1 MNRQTQLVISIPNP
15 CKENWDEM
23 TPVDGGKHC
32 NHCSKKVY
40 DFTGYSD
47 KQLYQFFEQNKGAI
61 CGLYLNEQVN
71 RTIIIPLQPKSQL
84 YRLSIAM
91 GLTLLFSQPL
101 ITTAQSRPPIKQD
114 SLVTK
119 SNKLIGPENIVD
131 LIGRVTNEN
140 KHPIAN
146 ASITI
151 IKNGVEYANSSSD
164 NEGNFN
170 IYSIPT
176 DTYEISITREGYTTL
191 KTTFAF
197 TDDIH
202 SPVNF
207 KLYDSKKIHK
217 IFESR
222 QPKFMGI
229 RSNYKLPNE
238 NNKEKK

>member
-40 DFTGYSD
+40 DLTGYSD

-71 RTIIIPLQPKSQL
+71 RPIIIPLQPKSQL

-101 ITTAQSRPPIKQD
+101 ITTAQSRPPLKQD
-114 SLVTK
+114 ILVTK
-119 SNKLIGPENIVD
+119 SYKLIGPENLVD

-140 KHPIAN
+140 KHPVAYAKIKLLKDGIEIGEYHSDGDGN
-146 ASITI
+146 YQINDLFTGNYGVNIT
-151 IKNGVEYANSSSD
+151 K
-164 NEGNFN
+164 
-170 IYSIPT
+170 P
-176 DTYEISITREGYTTL
+176 GYTTYN
-191 KTTFAF
+191 TIF
-197 TDDIH
+197 TIT
-202 SPVNF
+202 
-207 KLYDSKKIHK
+207 
-217 IFESR
+217 
-222 QPKFMGI
+222 
-229 RSNYKLPNE
+229 NE
-238 NNKEKK
+238 NNGKIDFQTNIQLLHKKPNPGRPKVMGVMPHHKLPIPKNEAKK